1 MRRFLSSDEAQALVK
16 RAIGLAAGGGSTE
29 VELDT
34 SWQGNLR
41 WAHNLITTAGDISN
55 NALEIERSI
64 RGAKGTSRTNQI
76 DDANLL
82 AAIRRAERLLNLR
95 HELPEEDLK
104 HEFIEPYPRPTI
116 WNDATYGLDAEA
128 RATGMLQLT
137 QSSVGAG
144 LQSAGYVQV
153 AAHGVATMD
162 EDRVWYYPYTTA
174 QFSITVQDPA
184 TSASGWAGVDGNDWS
199 KLDAAGLTAIAL
211 DKCVRS
217 RNPVAIEPGYYTAIL
232 EPQAVADFINI
243 LFTPDTL
250 DRESAEAG
258 KPNSLQDSRYFD
270 PNLHGTE
277 RLLGPYTRAI
287 GLSKIGERVIDDRLT
302 VSSDPMDPDLSFPP
316 FKGWQVF
323 HPVTWFKDGV
333 LQELAY
339 GRLYA
344 VKELGKNTGGLAST
358 GSYRLS
364 GRGETPSVDE
374 MIATTKRGVLVTR
387 FGGVPRHPLDV
398 AMTLTGYTRGGV
410 WLIEN
415 GKITKPI
422 RNFRFTE
429 SPLIALNKVE
439 QVGVPKR
446 VFRPKFGDDFPE
458 GFSPVMVPALKIRD
472 FNFSSLAES
481 I

>member
-16 RAIGLAAGGGSTE
+16 RAIALAAGGGSTD

-34 SWQGNLR
+34 AWQGNLR
-41 WAHNLITTAGDISN
+41 WAHNLVTTAGDISN
-55 NALEIERSI
+55 NSLEIERSI
-64 RGAKGTSRTNQI
+64 RGASGTAKTNQI
-76 DDANLL
+76 DDANLM
-82 AAIRRAERLLNLR
+82 AAIRRAERLVALE
-95 HELPEEDLK
+95 HEAPEEDLK
-104 HEFIEPYPRPTI
+104 HEFIESYPRPAI
-116 WNDATYGLDAEA
+116 WSDATYGLDAEA

-153 AAHGVATMD
+153 AAHGVAMMD
-162 EDRVWYYPYTTA
+162 ADRVWYYPYTTA
-174 QFSITVQDPA
+174 QFSITVMDPA
-184 TSASGWAGVDGNDWS
+184 SSAAGWAGVDGNDWS
-199 KLDAAGLTAIAL
+199 KIDAAGLTAIAL

-243 LFTPDTL
+243 LFTPDIL

-258 KPNSLQDSRYFD
+258 PPNSLADSRYFD
-270 PNLHGTE
+270 PSLHGTE

-287 GLSKIGERVIDDRLT
+287 GQSKIGDRVIDERLT
-302 VSSDPMDPDLSFPP
+302 VSSDPMDPELSFPP
-316 FKGWQVF
+316 FSGWQVF
-323 HPVTWFKDGV
+323 HPVTWIKDGV
-333 LQELAY
+333 LKELAY
-339 GRLYA
+339 GRSYA
-344 VKELGKNTGGLAST
+344 VKKLGKDTGGLPST
-358 GSYRLS
+358 ASYRLS
-364 GRGETPSVDE
+364 GRGESPSVDE

-387 FGGVPRHPLDV
+387 FGGVPNHPLDI

-439 QVGVPKR
+439 QIGVPKR
-446 VFRPKFGDDFPE
+446 VFRPKYGSDFPE
-458 GFSPVMVPALKIRD
+458 GYSPVMVPALKIRD